1 MALVIDYDIR
11 AKLPPFCQ
19 LSLKRKIKFLR
30 LRCLFGDVQDSLKN
44 FNLSGLFLL
53 PIGVLGETKGT
64 PQNLILYFIQ
74 FNSGQTNLYTFYYV
88 YLIAYLFLVILL
100 FLFIYVY
107 LYIFIYLCL
116 FIYFYLSMFIYIFYL
131 STWIYSFYY
140 SIIIYLFIF
149 CTISAINYHSHKYF
163 F

>member
-53 PIGVLGETKGT
+53 PIGMLGETKGR

-74 FNSGQTNLYTFYYV
+74 FNSVQTNLYTFYYV
-88 YLIAYLFLVILL
+88 YLIAYLFFIILL
-100 FLFIYVY
+100 FLFIYILIIIYVY
-107 LYIFIYLCL
+107 LYIL
-116 FIYFYLSMFIYIFYL
+116 FIYMD
-131 STWIYSFYY
+131 
-140 SIIIYLFIF
+140 LFILLLYYYLLINF
-149 CTISAINYHSHKYF
+149 FVLSAL
-163 F
+163 

>member
-74 FNSGQTNLYTFYYV
+74 FNSVQTNLYTFYYV

-116 FIYFYLSMFIYIFYL
+116 FIYFIYLHGFIHFTTL
-131 STWIYSFYY
+131 LLFTYSF
-140 SIIIYLFIF
+140 F
-149 CTISAINYHSHKYF
+149 CTFSAINYHSHKYF